1 MSLPKSQL
9 FLGCA
14 LQCCN
19 CFCLV
24 LWLMKSC
31 PKVITVEFTFLFA
44 DGISLLM
51 WLHCMCIYSLLV
63 IMKTF
68 KTMLSNT
75 LCTYFFKIKETH
87 APFYIFLLQVW
98 ACAYLCFCHWEFRYQ
113 KIQTCSNCGTLFF
126 IAMEAFISCQ
136 SIYIFCFESSQ
147 RKTLF
152 LFHTTIGNEIY

>member
-87 APFYIFLLQVW
+87 APFTYFFGKFELVHIYASVIESFGIKRSRHV
-98 ACAYLCFCHWEFRYQ
+98 
-113 KIQTCSNCGTLFF
+113 QTVEHFFF